1 MNRMNFKEQLGKYVD
16 LVNEHLDKYVVEK
29 ELPEKSIYTSMR
41 YSLLAGGKRLRPI
54 LSLAVCDMLGGRIEE
69 VLPFACAVEM
79 IHTYSLIHD
88 DLPAMDN
95 DDYRR
100 GRLTNHKVYGES
112 LAILAGD
119 GLLNMAFEVLFESIL
134 KSKENQELKIRA
146 AAVIAKAAGIEGM
159 IAGQVI
165 DLESENKK
173 ISADVLDRMH
183 RHKTGALIKAPVI
196 SAAVLC
202 GADEDSIKKLECFAQ
217 NLGLA
222 FQIKDDILDV
232 EGSSEKLGKKVG
244 SDTQKEKSTY
254 VSLYGLEKSK
264 KMLNEITEKAVM
276 SLKYFGEK
284 AVFLE
289 NLAKYLVNRD
299 N

>member
-202 GADEDSIKKLECFAQ
+202 GADEDSIKKLECFA
-217 NLGLA
+217 
-222 FQIKDDILDV
+222 KILV
-232 EGSSEKLGKKVG
+232 L
-244 SDTQKEKSTY
+244 
-254 VSLYGLEKSK
+254 L
-264 KMLNEITEKAVM
+264 
-276 SLKYFGEK
+276 F
-284 AVFLE
+284 
-289 NLAKYLVNRD
+289 R
-299 N
+299 

>member
-1 MNRMNFKEQLGKYVD
+1 MNFKEQLGKYVD

-173 ISADVLDRMH
+173 ISANVLDRMH
-183 RHKTGALIKAPVI
+183 RHKTGALIKAPVV

>member
-1 MNRMNFKEQLGKYVD
+1 MNFKEQLGKYVD

-29 ELPEKSIYTSMR
+29 KLPEKSIYTSMR

-183 RHKTGALIKAPVI
+183 RHKTGALIKAPVV

>member
-1 MNRMNFKEQLGKYVD
+1 
-16 LVNEHLDKYVVEK
+16 
-29 ELPEKSIYTSMR
+29 
-41 YSLLAGGKRLRPI
+41 
-54 LSLAVCDMLGGRIEE
+54 ML
-69 VLPFACAVEM
+69 C
-79 IHTYSLIHD
+79 
-88 DLPAMDN
+88 
-95 DDYRR
+95 
-100 GRLTNHKVYGES
+100 K
-112 LAILAGD
+112 
-119 GLLNMAFEVLFESIL
+119 
-134 KSKENQELKIRA
+134 
-146 AAVIAKAAGIEGM
+146 
-159 IAGQVI
+159 
-165 DLESENKK
+165 
-173 ISADVLDRMH
+173 
-183 RHKTGALIKAPVI
+183 
-196 SAAVLC
+196 
-202 GADEDSIKKLECFAQ
+202 

>member
-1 MNRMNFKEQLGKYVD
+1 MNFKEQLGKYVD

-183 RHKTGALIKAPVI
+183 RHKTGALIKAPVV

>member
-1 MNRMNFKEQLGKYVD
+1 MNFKEQLGKYVD

>member
-1 MNRMNFKEQLGKYVD
+1 MT
-16 LVNEHLDKYVVEK
+16 
-29 ELPEKSIYTSMR
+29 I
-41 YSLLAGGKRLRPI
+41 
-54 LSLAVCDMLGGRIEE
+54 IE
-69 VLPFACAVEM
+69 
-79 IHTYSLIHD
+79 
-88 DLPAMDN
+88 
-95 DDYRR
+95 

-183 RHKTGALIKAPVI
+183 RHKTGALIKAPVV